1 MKLSLDGCWE
11 VTWSKLYAEFY
22 EGKNSQILEL
32 KKDFG
37 NNPLNKYY
45 WPTCYV
51 PGTGLGSEESKIKN
65 LGELVKLNKEIYK
78 YLNVCYN
85 RRILAPLK

>member
-1 MKLSLDGCWE
+1 MAAGK

-37 NNPLNKYY
+37 NNPLKYY

-51 PGTGLGSEESKIKN
+51 PGTGLVSEENKIKTLEN
-65 LGELVKLNKEIYK
+65 
-78 YLNVCYN
+78 
-85 RRILAPLK
+85 